1 MSEQT
6 PLLHSPRT
14 SSPQASADADN
25 LTKFRHAVGINV
37 SPVSPNDINDIES
50 ARKNP
55 RGLYGEVIHIRHM
68 REIQF
73 HVVDIL
79 YYVVVIAQILIGA
92 VLASLGSLA
101 KIHPTAITILGVVN
115 ASIAGIL
122 ALLKGQGLPDRLRK
136 DEFQMKKVQDFIEA
150 EDIRMALQTHITTE
164 ELDQTVQNIFEA
176 YNRARDTAEMNRP
189 SSYAVQVENPT
200 GGKTATNVGASGAA
214 KDYINKGKA
223 RYTVE

>member
-6 PLLHSPRT
+6 PLLSG
-14 SSPQASADADN
+14 SSNSLPSDADN
-25 LTKFRHAVGINV
+25 LTKFRHAIGINA
-37 SPVSPNDINDIES
+37 SPLSTNGINDIES
-50 ARKNP
+50 ARKKPN
-55 RGLYGEVIHIRHM
+55 GLYAEVIRIRHM

-79 YYVVVIAQILIGA
+79 YYTVVIAQILIGA

-136 DEFQMKKVQDFIEA
+136 DEFQMKRVQDFIES
-150 EDIRMALQTHITTE
+150 EDIRLALQNDITTH
-164 ELDQTVQNIFEA
+164 ELEQTVQNIFDA

-189 SSYAVQVENPT
+189 SSYAVQVENSNGSKPATTT
-200 GGKTATNVGASGAA
+200 GPDGPA
-214 KDYINKGKA
+214 KDFINKGKA
-223 RYTVE
+223 KFTVG